1 MVTVGLLSF
10 IVLGLLAMFNQTQ
23 RAFKMSMT
31 QTDVLENGRATM
43 DMIAREL
50 EQMTPAGTPDYFFGG
65 GWQRATNF
73 FAEFSPVQ
81 NPFRV
86 SPPSPLLQELFGNVA
101 VRSNLLQRFFFLS
114 KLNQDWIGIGY
125 QVIPD
130 DANNCIG
137 TLYRYSTNSRT
148 APVVLSSNF
157 VWNSRVALQGYRSG
171 LPVTNLQRIADGI
184 VHLRARAFATNG
196 YLVTSTNSAIYTNAF
211 ALTPRGPYG
220 SVRNTAVYSLAPFD
234 SQQGWCYFMSNAVP
248 AYVEL
253 EVGILEPQVLRKYRS
268 IPIPAAGLQYLSNHA
283 AQVHIFRQRIP
294 IRNVDF
300 SAYP

>member
-23 RAFKMSMT
+23 RAFKTSMT

-50 EQMTPAGTPDYFFGG
+50 EQMTPAGTPDYFYG

-73 FAEFSPVQ
+73 FAEFSPAQ
-81 NPFRV
+81 NPLRV
-86 SPPSPLLQELFGNVA
+86 SAPNPLLQELPGSA
-101 VRSNLLQRFFFLS
+101 LARSNLLQRFFFLS
-114 KLNQDWIGIGY
+114 KLNQDWIGTGY

-137 TLYRYSTNSRT
+137 TLYRFSTNSRT
-148 APVVLSSNF
+148 SPVNLSSNF
-157 VWNSRVALQGYRSG
+157 VWNTRLALLGNRSG

-196 YLVTSTNSAIYTNAF
+196 YLVISTNSAIYTNAF

-220 SVRNTAVYSLAPFD
+220 TVRNTAVYSLAPFD
-234 SQQGWCYFMSNAVP
+234 SQQGWCYFTSNAVP

-253 EVGILEPQVLRKYRS
+253 ELGIVEPQVLRKYRS
-268 IPIPAAGLQYLSNHA
+268 IPIAAAQLQYLSNHA